1 MKEKILSIFIFAFL
15 LIIIGMTSVNA
26 ASCGI
31 SVTGNDVEIGQNVT
45 ITVSFTQPATSASFR
60 LNYDSTKV
68 QYISNSAGGRNTG
81 SSVVVDYL
89 SMDLTPITSATFTF
103 STKSAGTANFSVS
116 GITLSAA
123 NLEEY
128 SISYNNGKT
137 ITIKEKPVVNPD
149 PKPEQPEQ
157 PGQPE
162 KPTTPT
168 QPEQPTTPTQPDQPK
183 EPTFRSDN
191 SKVYATANVNVR
203 SSWTTEN
210 SSNILGLLKKGEEI
224 TRTGIS
230 SEWDRVTYKGRV
242 AYIRHGYLTTTKPEE
257 EDNNTVNE
265 NPVDDNVVG
274 NIVDNTVVGENNT
287 NTENT
292 NANLNEENSV
302 AGENNIIENNIEGKG
317 KTNGKIIA
325 IVISAAAIIVVG
337 IIMFLIYKKVNDEDD
352 DEDEE
357 EVTKK
362 TTKTTT
368 TGNNRTTTRNTVARS
383 TSTRN
388 TTARNTTKKNTQ
400 NKSTTGKK
408 Q

>member
-1 MKEKILSIFIFAFL
+1 MKEKILSIFILAFL

-31 SVTGNDVEIGQNVT
+31 SVTGSDVEIGQNVT

-89 SMDLTPITSATFTF
+89 SMDLKPIKSATFTF

-137 ITIKEKPVVNPD
+137 ITIKEKAVVKPD

-157 PGQPE
+157 PEQ
-162 KPTTPT
+162 PTTPT
-168 QPEQPTTPTQPDQPK
+168 QPEQPTTPTQPEQPK